1 VLERTESEPQAI
13 DRWDSLEQ
21 PAPRERRAPR
31 ARRWAR
37 RHWLFLVLLLAG
49 IVLRTLAMVAYVP
62 SLPLRSGDAYQ
73 YLVRAV
79 SMSVEQSYHPF
90 LYSVLLKPFT
100 LGSLAWL
107 TAVQHLAGIA
117 TAVLIYLAL
126 TRFGLSH
133 WLAALGAAPVL
144 LDGYQIALEHQPL
157 TETFF
162 ELFGVGG
169 LVLAAWSTRPGLG
182 TASAAGFLLGLSVL
196 IRFAGF
202 ALLPAVVVFLLT
214 RRVQW
219 TRLAALVASFLIP
232 LLGYAVWFQTQT
244 GTFGLTNRN
253 GFYLYGRVADF
264 ANCRDVDVPSRERVL
279 CPEKLKHEPGR
290 GLFNAGLPGSI
301 RQDPNY
307 NDLAES
313 FARRMI
319 VAKPGSFALAVAS
332 DLGKFFAPEPSAES
346 DRWLVARELSARDQ
360 RHVPA
365 GIDAQFRMRP
375 GPAVVLRTWQKAVW
389 LRGPLLALM
398 LLLGLTG
405 AIVGWSRTSRPPF
418 GPESLLFTA
427 ASFGL
432 LLFPTIF
439 AVYHFRYYV
448 PAIPFAGA
456 AGAIGLAT
464 LSAWLRRKRAGR
476 QAGWLAFPG

>member
-1 VLERTESEPQAI
+1 VLERTESEAQAI
-13 DRWDSLEQ
+13 EPVHPPEPVAPSETRW
-21 PAPRERRAPR
+21 AR

-37 RHWLFLVLLLAG
+37 LHGVFLLLLLAG
-49 IVLRTLAMVAYVP
+49 VVLRALAMVAYVP

-73 YLVRAV
+73 YLSRAV

-100 LGSLAWL
+100 FGSLAWL
-107 TAVQHLAGIA
+107 AAVQHLAGIA
-117 TAVLIYLAL
+117 TGILIYLAL
-126 TRFGLSH
+126 TRFGLSR
-133 WLAALGAAPVL
+133 WLAALGAAPIL

-157 TETFF
+157 TEPFF
-162 ELFGVGG
+162 ELLGVAG
-169 LVLAAWSTRPGLG
+169 LVLAAWSTQPRLA
-182 TASAAGFLLGLSVL
+182 TVSAGGFLLGLSVL

-202 ALLPAVVVFLLT
+202 ALLPAAVVFLLT
-214 RRVQW
+214 RRVGW

-264 ANCRDVDVPSRERVL
+264 ASCRDVEVPARERVF
-279 CPEKLKHEPGR
+279 CPENLKHKPGR
-290 GLFNAGLPGSI
+290 GLFNAGLPASI
-301 RQDPNY
+301 RQDPTY
-307 NDLAES
+307 NHLAES

-319 VAKPGSFALAVAS
+319 VAKPGSFTLAVVS
-332 DLGKFFAPEPSAES
+332 DMGKFFLPAPSEES
-346 DRWLVARELSARDQ
+346 DRWLVARDLTARDQ
-360 RHVPA
+360 RRVPN
-365 GIDAQFRMRP
+365 GIEAHFRLRP
-375 GPAVVLRTWQKAVW
+375 RPAAALRAWQQVVW
-389 LRGPLLALM
+389 LHGPLLAVL
-398 LLLGLTG
+398 LLLGLAG
-405 AIVGWSRTSRPPF
+405 AIVAWSRTRRRY

-427 ASFGL
+427 AAFGL

-456 AGAIGLAT
+456 AGAIGAAT
-464 LSAWLRRKRAGR
+464 LLEWRRGRQHRR
-476 QAGWLAFPG
+476 QAG

>member
-1 VLERTESEPQAI
+1 MLE
-13 DRWDSLEQ
+13 WV
-21 PAPRERRAPR
+21 
-31 ARRWAR
+31 R
-37 RHWLFLVLLLAG
+37 RHWVFLLLLLAG

-73 YLVRAV
+73 YLARAV

-107 TAVQHLAGIA
+107 AAVQHLAGIA
-117 TAVLIYLAL
+117 TGILIYVVL
-126 TRFGLSH
+126 TRFGLSA
-133 WLAALGAAPVL
+133 WLAALGAAPIL

-157 TETFF
+157 TESWF
-162 ELFGVGG
+162 ELLGVAG
-169 LVLAAWSTRPGLG
+169 LVLAAWSTRPSLA
-182 TASAAGFLLGLSVL
+182 TTSAAGFLLGVSVL

-202 ALLPAVVVFLLT
+202 ALLPAVIVFLLT
-214 RRVQW
+214 RRVGW
-219 TRLAALVASFLIP
+219 TRVAALVASFLIP

-264 ANCRDVDVPSRERVL
+264 ASCQDVKVPPRERVF
-279 CPEKLKHEPGR
+279 CPENLKHEPGR
-290 GLFNAGLPGSI
+290 GLFNAGLPPSI
-301 RQDPNY
+301 RHDPSY
-307 NDLAES
+307 NPLAES

-319 VAKPGSFALAVAS
+319 VARPGSFTLAVVS
-332 DLGKFFAPEPSAES
+332 DLGKFFSPVPTES
-346 DRWLVARELSARDQ
+346 DRWLVPNNLSARDQ
-360 RHVPA
+360 RRVPD
-365 GIDAQFRMRP
+365 GIDAHFRMRP
-375 GPAVVLRTWQKAVW
+375 RPAAALRTWQKVVW
-389 LRGPLLALM
+389 LHGPLLAVL
-398 LLLGLTG
+398 LLLGLAG
-405 AIVGWSRTSRPPF
+405 AIVGWSRTRRPPF

-427 ASFGL
+427 GAFGL

-456 AGAIGLAT
+456 AGAMGAAT
-464 LSAWLRRKRAGR
+464 LLAWLRSRRHGR
-476 QAGWLAFPG
+476 QAA